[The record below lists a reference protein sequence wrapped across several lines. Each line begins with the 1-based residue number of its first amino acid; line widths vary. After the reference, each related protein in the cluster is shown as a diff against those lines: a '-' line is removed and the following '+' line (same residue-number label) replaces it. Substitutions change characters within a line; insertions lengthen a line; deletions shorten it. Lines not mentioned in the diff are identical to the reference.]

1 MTLKKNL
8 RFLPLFAPDEQ
19 IIRALERLKTG
30 EHTAQDILWF
40 NHEFTEL
47 TYMKNKKY
55 TIYNVAH
62 EMANKKFN
70 WQAALK

>member
-1 MTLKKNL
+1 MK
-8 RFLPLFAPDEQ
+8 
-19 IIRALERLKTG
+19 ALERLKTG
-30 EHTAQDILWF
+30 EHTDQDILWF

-62 EMANKKFN
+62 EMGNKKFN
-70 WQAALK
+70 WQTALK